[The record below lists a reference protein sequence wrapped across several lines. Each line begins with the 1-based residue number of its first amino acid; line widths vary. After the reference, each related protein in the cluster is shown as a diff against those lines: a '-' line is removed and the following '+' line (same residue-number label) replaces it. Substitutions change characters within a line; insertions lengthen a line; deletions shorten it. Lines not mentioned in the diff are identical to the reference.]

1 MVSGETCALQ
11 CPPSLFRPSTPPPPQ
26 KKSNFIAQSSSN
38 RAKFR
43 CQSPFSFFGT
53 CRRHNKN
60 KGPSAKMSN
69 NTTSSNSGSDG
80 SDGLP
85 PHQHFPPVYPSV
97 VAYAVYFT
105 FFLAVFLSRRHFVTI
120 KKHTEKNVCFD
131 ASLSL
136 SRSFCPFSAGTYQEP
151 WLATGRLLGHCLV
164 HLHGAFIK
172 HVSKPRNKFFFFA
185 FLVFG
190 HRSST

>member
-1 MVSGETCALQ
+1 
-11 CPPSLFRPSTPPPPQ
+11 
-26 KKSNFIAQSSSN
+26 
-38 RAKFR
+38 
-43 CQSPFSFFGT
+43 
-53 CRRHNKN
+53 
-60 KGPSAKMSN
+60 MSN

-136 SRSFCPFSAGTYQEP
+136 SRSVRSLQEP
-151 WLATGRLLGHCLV
+151 IKSRGWPLV
-164 HLHGAFIK
+164 VCSAIASFIYM
-172 HVSKPRNKFFFFA
+172 V
-185 FLVFG
+185 
-190 HRSST
+190 RS

>member
-1 MVSGETCALQ
+1 LRAAV
-11 CPPSLFRPSTPPPPQ
+11 PPVPLPSVDPSPPP
-26 KKSNFIAQSSSN
+26 KKKQFHC
-38 RAKFR
+38 AKF
-43 CQSPFSFFGT
+43 QQPSKVPLPVTFFFFGT

-172 HVSKPRNKFFFFA
+172 HVSKPRNKFFS